1 MVLVILEVIFAN
13 YSMTMDLFQY
23 FDNLSLGN
31 KWSVKWGPL
40 EVGELCS
47 ENDLQKLFK
56 NIILLV

>member
-1 MVLVILEVIFAN
+1 MVLVILEVIFVN
-13 YSMTMDLFQY
+13 YSMIKGLPVT

-47 ENDLQKLFK
+47 ENDLQRTF
-56 NIILLV
+56 